1 MKAFRRGNKLKI
13 VSRDERV
20 WNLIESL
27 KLDRILDCHRSEE
40 AALADFV
47 Q

>member
-13 VSRDERV
+13 V
-20 WNLIESL
+20 SL